1 MDFRNFFMRFAVK
14 RLENIWLFKKLY
26 PFISALIQSISKDRV
41 GVYTAHASF
50 FIILSIFP
58 FALLVLNLLAH
69 TAFDESYVIYLI
81 NTYIP
86 HSMNPILI
94 QIVNELYENVSG
106 TLVSITA
113 IMTVWTASKGV
124 LSVMYGIYEIF
135 NLHRGQNY
143 LIARFVSMLYTVVF
157 LLITVIS
164 LTLLVFGN
172 RLLKLFISYIP
183 WLGDVSLVLNIIRF
197 SFAFLLLTFLFT
209 LIYRFTNFK
218 WSTIRTTLPGAVL
231 CSIGWMIFSF
241 VFSIYV
247 DNFSNM
253 SYIYGSFTGL
263 IVFMLWIYFCIYIF
277 FIGAEIN
284 KYYYPEIEYRPENT
298 TAK

>member
-1 MDFRNFFMRFAVK
+1 MK
-14 RLENIWLFKKLY
+14 RLENIWLFRKLY
-26 PFISALIQSISKDRV
+26 PPVSKLIGTMGKDRV
-41 GVYTAHASF
+41 GVYTAQASF

-94 QIVNELYENVSG
+94 QIVNELYANVSG

-113 IMTVWTASKGV
+113 IVTVWTASKGV

-135 NLHRGQNY
+135 NLHRGRNY
-143 LIARFVSMLYTVVF
+143 FISRFVSMFYTVLF
-157 LLITVIS
+157 MLITAIS

-183 WLGDVSLVLNIIRF
+183 WLGDMSLILNIIRF
-197 SFAFLLLTFLFT
+197 SFSFLMLTFLFT

-218 WSTIRTTLPGAVL
+218 RSTIHTTLPGAVL
-231 CSIGWMIFSF
+231 CSLGWVVFSF
-241 VFSIYV
+241 AFSIYV

-284 KYYYPEIEYRPENT
+284 KYFYPEIEYRP
-298 TAK
+298 